1 MDFLG
6 IGSLEVLAILLV
18 AFLVLGPS
26 RMAEVARSLGNFIR
40 DVRRTTGEIPAM
52 LAMEEEEAAN
62 RSSEE
67 QRTHSMPRIG
77 AEPAE
82 RRRDVD

>member
-67 QRTHSMPRIG
+67 QRGRSTPQPGS
-77 AEPAE
+77 APAE

>member
-6 IGSLEVLAILLV
+6 IGSLELLAILLV
-18 AFLVLGPS
+18 AFLVLGPT

-52 LAMEEEEAAN
+52 LELEEEEAAR
-62 RSSEE
+62 RSSEAE
-67 QRTHSMPRIG
+67 RSRRP
-77 AEPAE
+77 AEPTE

>member
-26 RMAEVARSLGNFIR
+26 QMAEVARSLGNFIR

-52 LAMEEEEAAN
+52 LAMEEEEAAS

-67 QRTHSMPRIG
+67 QRGRSTPRTG
-77 AEPAE
+77 SGPAE

>member
-6 IGSLEVLAILLV
+6 IGSLEVLAILVV
-18 AFLVLGPS
+18 AFMVLGPT
-26 RMAEVARSLGNFIR
+26 RMVEVARSLGNFIR
-40 DVRRTTGEIPAM
+40 DVKRTTGDIPAM
-52 LAMEEEEAAN
+52 LAMEEEEAAK

-67 QRTHSMPRIG
+67 ERARSTPQTG
-77 AEPAE
+77 ARPAE